1 MVSAAISLIQ
11 ISAQFN
17 TYQSRCRL
25 QLLSSCYDL
34 LFSMSPNSPLSSSA
48 LEHSSVL
55 PSLHFSSRYPHSAPT
70 LTFLFCCPD
79 FKSRSYFICNF
90 VRFVVMSILSF
101 CPNNLCVELL
111 TLSNSSLCPTHHS
124 FQLVMLCYLGGGGGE
139 ATLKN
144 SKKV

>member
-34 LFSMSPNSPLSSSA
+34 LFSISPNSPLSSSA

-90 VRFVVMSILSF
+90 VRFVVICLS
-101 CPNNLCVELL
+101 CPFALITFV
-111 TLSNSSLCPTHHS
+111 SNSSLCRTPHCV
-124 FQLVMLCYLGGGGGE
+124 QLIIVSNLSCCATWAGGGGGGG
-139 ATLKN
+139 N
-144 SKKV
+144 SKKF